1 MENNSNGKFNWE
13 FRRTVDKS
21 YIYFC
26 FKSPYAIGKQYKEK
40 KLKVCEQN
48 YKLIGIKRLS
58 SGDYDTN
65 KEGYNV
71 FKKKKKRK
79 KMVHVISKKYKSAP
93 PHKVLKVSTHWKKK
107 KTRHCCG
114 KCLLKESKFRK
125 TSRLRLSLYNKQSF
139 QDV

>member
-71 FKKKKKRK
+71 FKKKKKEKKWCMLYQRSINLLHHTKCWRSLHIEKRRK
-79 KMVHVISKKYKSAP
+79 QGTVV
-93 PHKVLKVSTHWKKK
+93 VSVCW
-107 KTRHCCG
+107 RNPSS
-114 KCLLKESKFRK
+114 ERPA
-125 TSRLRLSLYNKQSF
+125 
-139 QDV
+139 D